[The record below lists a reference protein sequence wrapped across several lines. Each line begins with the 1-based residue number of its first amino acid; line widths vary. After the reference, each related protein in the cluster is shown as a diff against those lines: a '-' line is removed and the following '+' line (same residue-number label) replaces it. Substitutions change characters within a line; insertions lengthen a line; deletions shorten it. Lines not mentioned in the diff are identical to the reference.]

1 MTLMNNRADE
11 ITQIQIF
18 IFLCAPFRG
27 YLITVIVA
35 CCAANQ

>member
-1 MTLMNNRADE
+1 MTLLDERADE

-18 IFLCAPFRG
+18 IFLRAPFRG

-35 CCAANQ
+35 